1 MIMQTK
7 QSTSPSAPV
16 LEIRNLTQRFG
27 GLTAVSEF
35 NISLGHNQM
44 AGLIGPNG
52 AGKTTVFNLVSGF
65 YQPTE
70 GKIFIGGRPTA
81 GLKPHKVTALGVART
96 FQNIRLWNQM
106 SVLDNIRVA
115 QHGKLDYGFIQA
127 ILRSKTYF
135 QCEERIEEEA
145 RELLRIFELDR
156 YADEFP
162 TNLPYGLQRKL
173 EIVRALSEK
182 PKLLLLD
189 EPAAGLNSVDIQE
202 LIRLVQW
209 IHDSFDVT
217 IWMIEHHMD
226 VMMKLCND
234 IKVIDFGQTIA
245 EGTADHV
252 RNHPAVISAYLGDEN
267 I

>member
-1 MIMQTK
+1 MSKENTQT
-7 QSTSPSAPV
+7 STAPV
-16 LEIRNLTQRFG
+16 LEIRNMTQRFG
-27 GLTAVSEF
+27 GLKAVSNF
-35 NISLGHNQM
+35 NISLGQNKM

-70 GKIFIGGRPTA
+70 GQIFINGQPTA
-81 GLKPHKVTALGVART
+81 SLKPHKVTSLGVART

-106 SVLDNIRVA
+106 TVLDNIRVA
-115 QHGKLDYGFIQA
+115 QHGRLDYGFFQA
-127 ILRSKTYF
+127 IMRTKNYF
-135 QCEERIEEEA
+135 ECEQAIEKEA
-145 RELLRIFELDR
+145 RELLEIFQLDT

-182 PKLLLLD
+182 PQLLLLD

-202 LIRLVQW
+202 LIRLVRW
-209 IHDSFDVT
+209 IHETFDVT
-217 IWMIEHHMD
+217 VWMIEHHMD
-226 VMMKLCND
+226 VMMELCDD
-234 IKVIDFGQTIA
+234 IKVIDFGETIA

-252 RNHPAVISAYLGDEN
+252 RNHPAVISAYLGDDN

>member
-1 MIMQTK
+1 MQKENT
-7 QSTSPSAPV
+7 TMTSAPV
-16 LEIRNLTQRFG
+16 LEITNMTQKFG
-27 GLTAVSEF
+27 GLTAVSDF
-35 NISLGHNQM
+35 NVRLDGNKV

-70 GKIFIGGRPTA
+70 GTITVEGKPTA
-81 GLKPHKVTALGVART
+81 GLKPHKVTGLGVART

-106 SVLDNIRVA
+106 SVLDNIKVA
-115 QHGKLDYGFIQA
+115 QHGWLDYGFFHA
-127 ILRSKTYF
+127 LFRSKTYTE
-135 QCEERIEEEA
+135 CEERIDREA
-145 RELLRIFELDR
+145 RELLEIFELDTF
-156 YADEFP
+156 ADEIP

-189 EPAAGLNSVDIQE
+189 EPAAGLNSMDMQE
-202 LIRLVQW
+202 LIRLVRW
-209 IHDSFDVT
+209 INDTYDLC
-217 IWMIEHHMD
+217 IWIIDHHMD
-226 VMMKLCND
+226 VMMELCSQ

-245 EGTADHV
+245 EGTPDQI
-252 RNHPAVISAYLGDEN
+252 RNDPAVITAYLGDDN

>member
-1 MIMQTK
+1 MQN
-7 QSTSPSAPV
+7 TSLPNTPTPV
-16 LEIRNLTQRFG
+16 LEIRNMTQRFG

-35 NISLGHNQM
+35 SVSLGANGM

-70 GKIFIGGRPTA
+70 GEIFINGQSTA

-106 SVLDNIRVA
+106 TVLDNIRVA
-115 QHGKLDYGFIQA
+115 QHGKLDYGFFSA
-127 ILRSKTYF
+127 ILRSGKYF
-135 QCEERIEEEA
+135 ECEERIKKEA
-145 RELLRIFELDR
+145 YELLEIFELEK
-156 YADEFP
+156 YADDYP

-189 EPAAGLNSVDIQE
+189 EPAAGLNSVDVQE
-202 LIRLVQW
+202 LIRLVRW
-209 IHDSFDVT
+209 IHESFDVT
-217 IWMIEHHMD
+217 IWLIEHHMD
-226 VMMKLCND
+226 VMMELCND

-245 EGTADHV
+245 EGTAEHV
-252 RNHPAVISAYLGDEN
+252 RNHPAVISAYLGDDK

>member
-1 MIMQTK
+1 MQTNTTT
-7 QSTSPSAPV
+7 QEAPV
-16 LEIRNLTQRFG
+16 LEIRNMTQRFG
-27 GLTAVSEF
+27 GLTAVSDF
-35 NISLGHNQM
+35 NVSLGSNGM

-65 YQPTE
+65 YQATE
-70 GKIFIGGRPTA
+70 GEIFICGKSTA

-106 SVLDNIRVA
+106 TVLDNIRVA
-115 QHGKLDYGFIQA
+115 QHGKLEYGFFKA
-127 ILRSKTYF
+127 ILRSRDYF
-135 QCEERIEEEA
+135 ECENRIEREA
-145 RELLRIFELDR
+145 RELLEIFELDK
-156 YADEFP
+156 YTEEYP

-189 EPAAGLNSVDIQE
+189 EPAAGLNSADVQE
-202 LIRLVQW
+202 LIRLIRW
-209 IHDSFDVT
+209 IHETFDVT
-217 IWMIEHHMD
+217 IWLIEHHMD
-226 VMMKLCND
+226 VVMDLCDD

-245 EGTADHV
+245 EGTAEHV
-252 RNHPAVISAYLGDEN
+252 RNHPAVISAYLGDDN

>member
-1 MIMQTK
+1 MMAQT
-7 QSTSPSAPV
+7 QTHPDNTPV
-16 LEIRNLTQRFG
+16 LEIRGLTQRFG
-27 GLTAVSEF
+27 GLTAVSDF
-35 NISLGHNQM
+35 NVALHQREL

-65 YQPTE
+65 YQPSAGE
-70 GKIFIGGRPTA
+70 IRIGGKPTA

-96 FQNIRLWNQM
+96 FQNIRLWNEM

-115 QHGKLDYGFIQA
+115 QHGTLGYGFFHA
-127 ILRSKTYF
+127 VARSRTYR
-135 QCEERIEEEA
+135 EREATIEREA
-145 RELLRIFELDR
+145 RELLEVFQLTK
-156 YADEFP
+156 YADEVP
-162 TNLPYGLQRKL
+162 KNLPYGLQRKV

-202 LIRLVQW
+202 LIRLVRW
-209 IHDSFDVT
+209 IHETFDVT

-226 VMMKLCND
+226 VMMELCER

-245 EGTADHV
+245 EGTPDEI
-252 RNHPAVISAYLGDEN
+252 RNHPAVISAYLGDDK

>member
-1 MIMQTK
+1 MPNDT
-7 QSTSPSAPV
+7 TTTTAPV

-27 GLTAVSEF
+27 GLTAVSNF
-35 NISLGHNQM
+35 NIKLEQNHM

-70 GKIFIGGRPTA
+70 GEIFVNGQPTA
-81 GLKPHKVTALGVART
+81 NLKPHKVTALGVART

-106 SVLDNIRVA
+106 TVLDNIRVA
-115 QHGKLDYGFIQA
+115 QHGRLDYGFFRA
-127 ILRSKTYF
+127 IGRTKSYYE
-135 QCEERIEEEA
+135 CEDRIEKEA
-145 RELLRIFELDR
+145 RELLEVFQLDTF
-156 YADEFP
+156 ADELP

-182 PKLLLLD
+182 PSLLLLD
-189 EPAAGLNSVDIQE
+189 EPAAGLNTVDMHE
-202 LIRLVQW
+202 LIRLVRW
-209 IHDSFDVT
+209 IHDTFDVT

-226 VMMKLCND
+226 VMMELCND
-234 IKVIDFGQTIA
+234 IKVIDFGETIA
-245 EGTADHV
+245 EGTAEHIQ
-252 RNHPAVISAYLGDEN
+252 NHPAVISAYLGDDN

>member
-1 MIMQTK
+1 MIMTK
-7 QSTSPSAPV
+7 DTHTSTDNPV
-16 LEIRNLTQRFG
+16 LEIRGLTQRFG
-27 GLTAVSEF
+27 GLTAVSDF
-35 NISLGHNQM
+35 NISLGQNKM

-70 GKIFIGGRPTA
+70 GQIFINGHPTA
-81 GLKPHKVTALGVART
+81 GLKPHKVTSLGVART

-106 SVLDNIRVA
+106 TVLDNIRVA
-115 QHGKLDYGFIQA
+115 QHGSLGYGFFHA
-127 ILRSKTYF
+127 IMRTKTYT
-135 QCEERIEEEA
+135 QREQQIEKEA
-145 RELLRIFELDR
+145 RELLKFFDLDN
-156 YADEFP
+156 YADEYP

-202 LIRLVQW
+202 LIRLVRW
-209 IHDSFDVT
+209 IHETFDVT

-226 VMMKLCND
+226 VMMELCND
-234 IKVIDFGQTIA
+234 IKVIDFGETIA
-245 EGTADHV
+245 EGTAEHI
-252 RNHPAVISAYLGDEN
+252 RNHPAVMTAYLGDDN

>member
-1 MIMQTK
+1 MIMQTHK
-7 QSTSPSAPV
+7 SNTSSAPV
-16 LEIRNLTQRFG
+16 LEIRNLTQHFG
-27 GLTAVSEF
+27 GLTAVAHFEV
-35 NISLGHNQM
+35 SLGRNQI

-65 YQPTE
+65 YQPSVGE
-70 GKIFIGGRPTA
+70 ISINGKPTA

-106 SVLDNIRVA
+106 SVLDNILVA
-115 QHGKLDYGFIQA
+115 QHGWLDYGLFQA
-127 ILRSKTYF
+127 LLRTKKYTE
-135 QCEERIEEEA
+135 CEERIEKEG
-145 RELLRIFELDR
+145 RELLEIFQLDK

-162 TNLPYGLQRKL
+162 TNLAYGLQRKL

-182 PKLLLLD
+182 PRLLLLD
-189 EPAAGLNSVDIQE
+189 EPAAGLNSVDIRE
-202 LIRLVQW
+202 LIRLIRW
-209 IHDSFDVT
+209 IHETFDVT

-226 VMMKLCND
+226 VMMELCND
-234 IKVIDFGQTIA
+234 IKVIDFGHTIA
-245 EGTADHV
+245 EGTAEHV

>member
-1 MIMQTK
+1 MQNTSVQK
-7 QSTSPSAPV
+7 DSTPV
-16 LEIRNLTQRFG
+16 LEVRNMTQRFG
-27 GLTAVSEF
+27 GLTAVSDF
-35 NISLGHNQM
+35 SVTLGKNSM

-70 GKIFIGGRPTA
+70 GEILIDGNPTA
-81 GLKPHKVTALGVART
+81 GLKPHRVTSLGVART

-106 SVLDNIRVA
+106 TVLDNIRVA
-115 QHGKLDYGFIQA
+115 QHGKLDYGFFGA
-127 ILRSKTYF
+127 IFRSGKYF
-135 QCEERIEEEA
+135 DCEERITKEA
-145 RELLRIFELDR
+145 LELLEIFELDTF
-156 YADEFP
+156 ADDYP

-189 EPAAGLNSVDIQE
+189 EPAAGLNSVDVQE
-202 LIRLVQW
+202 LIRLVRW
-209 IHDSFDVT
+209 IHESFDVT
-217 IWMIEHHMD
+217 IWLIEHHMD
-226 VMMKLCND
+226 VMMELCNE

-245 EGTADHV
+245 EGPADHV
-252 RNHPAVISAYLGDEN
+252 RNHPAVISAYLGDDN